1 MANEYSRAQYAFPHA
16 PQGGTTKSSPGSILA
31 SSLTSSQYSGGL
43 SWQQPSP
50 YPPPSS
56 SPSIYSTQTYNYR
69 HLEPIEYSAPQ
80 PACPPGCNCGY
91 DYSLQ
96 QQQQQT
102 YASYPPVES
111 SSEEMI
117 WGTDDGSYQSYNNNN
132 NNNNNKSALDSHII
146 KNPADPQPPD
156 ECGKYPFPVIIQEII
171 RGIAGDHY
179 ADNADPTAFC
189 TKLDSSETQR
199 MSGLCFFN
207 SFTQRDVNLQ
217 CTLLSQVIH
226 YWSLEGTTPDLSA
239 QDGGSNDYSGKS
251 RSRSPR
257 SPREGN
263 SSKRKSRRGP
273 PPPRYWSRLE
283 NAAVVGLMLGL
294 PLDLLKV
301 VLEKRTHLNLGA
313 VDAILDTNSAE
324 VGFNP
329 LSFYF
334 LFFIFYFFLLL

>member
-1 MANEYSRAQYAFPHA
+1 MSP
-16 PQGGTTKSSPGSILA
+16 PGSILA
-31 SSLTSSQYSGGL
+31 SSLTSPQYSGL

-50 YPPPSS
+50 YSPPSS
-56 SPSIYSTQTYNYR
+56 VYSPQSYSYR
-69 HLEPIEYSAPQ
+69 HLQPIEYNAPQ

-96 QQQQQT
+96 QQQA

-117 WGTDDGSYQSYNNNN
+117 WGTDDGSYDSYNNNN
-132 NNNNNKSALDSHII
+132 NSNNNKSALDSHII
-146 KNPADPQPPD
+146 KNPADPQPD
-156 ECGKYPFPVIIQEII
+156 ECGKYPFPIIIQEII

-179 ADNADPTAFC
+179 ADNADPSAFR
-189 TKLDSSETQR
+189 TKLDASETQR

-257 SPREGN
+257 SPREG
-263 SSKRKSRRGP
+263 SSKRKRRGP

-324 VGFNP
+324 VGFILYP
-329 LSFYF
+329 
-334 LFFIFYFFLLL
+334 LFFSFIFFSSSLIRELQYRP